1 MDNVISVLHSKENVL
16 EFDLTMEGIEL
27 KDLEVKLMVEAK
39 DMQLGFVASKKD
51 GDTWKVK
58 IPKLPFLEQSAYPC
72 YIEVHADGYFF
83 EPFKGTL
90 NITKSAEIYS
100 SDPKNVTL
108 GPKEEEEKKPAPKKK
123 AAAKKKATPK
133 KEEPKKEDKK
143 PEEKVAPPK
152 SKDDK
157 KKEELKEQA
166 VKDILNIP
174 EKATT
179 KRTKLDF
186 SIEDL
191 AHKLIAEKTG
201 SPVPQKPKADPQ
213 APKTK
218 DEMSFD
224 EAARQ
229 IMESHKFDK
238 EEIDQ
243 KVEEMKEAVEKV
255 DHTKDEKVIT
265 ILEEA
270 GIRPKK
276 KQKRPRISFIKTKTI
291 N

>member
-1 MDNVISVLHSKENVL
+1 MDNVISVLHSKDNVI

-27 KDLEVKLMVEAK
+27 NDLEVKLMVEAK

-58 IPKLPFLEQSAYPC
+58 VPKLPFLEQSAYPC

-90 NITKSAEIYS
+90 NITKSAEVFS
-100 SDPKNVTL
+100 SDPKNVTF
-108 GPKEEEEKKPAPKKK
+108 GPKEEEKKEEKPKPAPKKK

-133 KEEPKKEDKK
+133 KEPEKKVEEPKEEPVKESR
-143 PEEKVAPPK
+143 VGK
-152 SKDDK
+152 SKRTH
-157 KKEELKEQA
+157 
-166 VKDILNIP
+166 LN
-174 EKATT
+174 
-179 KRTKLDF
+179 F

-191 AHKLIAEKTG
+191 ANKLIAEKTG
-201 SPVPQKPKADPQ
+201 KTPIGSDKKKEEKPQEKLEEQTDDM
-213 APKTK
+213 T
-218 DEMSFD
+218 FD
-224 EAARQ
+224 DVARK
-229 IMESHKFDK
+229 IMEAQKFKK
-238 EEIDQ
+238 EEIDK
-243 KVEEMKEAVEKV
+243 KVEEVKEAVEKV
-255 DHTKDEKVIT
+255 DHTKDEKVIA

-276 KQKRPRISFIKTKTI
+276 KKRPRISFIKTETI